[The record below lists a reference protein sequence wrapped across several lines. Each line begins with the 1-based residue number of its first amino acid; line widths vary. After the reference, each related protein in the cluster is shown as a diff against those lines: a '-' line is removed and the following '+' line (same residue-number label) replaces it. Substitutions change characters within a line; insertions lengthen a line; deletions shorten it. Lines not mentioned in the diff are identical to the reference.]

1 MIIFGSRTLTSS
13 QGGGVFNCP
22 RCDMQRNYDHK
33 QLNRW
38 FTLYFIPCIPMGSAG
53 DYVEC
58 MSCGGTFGPEI
69 LSYDPESDRAE
80 TYALLRR
87 LVVLGM
93 VQANRVGPENVNAL
107 RNIMQDI
114 TKDFVNEEQI
124 HEDIQM
130 AQSANVNLESYF
142 REQAGEFTADG
153 KVLLIQI
160 LREALS
166 PEEQVGM
173 VERQVL
179 QQAANAVGMPADM
192 LEQII
197 TGAE

>member
-58 MSCGGTFGPEI
+58 MSCGGTFGTEI
-69 LSYDPESDRAE
+69 LSYDPAADRAE

-93 VQANRVGPENVNAL
+93 VQANRVGPENIAAL
-107 RNIMQDI
+107 RNTMQQV
-114 TKDFVNEEQI
+114 TKDFVTEEEI
-124 HEDIQM
+124 RTDIQN
-130 AQSANVNLESYF
+130 AQSANIHAESYI
-142 REQAGEFTADG
+142 RQQAESFSVDG
-153 KVLLIQI
+153 KILLMQI
-160 LREALS
+160 LREAIA
-166 PEEQVGM
+166 PEGRLGMGERQTLEQVASA
-173 VERQVL
+173 L
-179 QQAANAVGMPADM
+179 GMPRDT
-192 LEQII
+192 LDQIVA
-197 TGAE
+197 GGE